1 MIDLYIKN
9 LIIKF
14 DMRSPHQETIQRLH
28 QKLENFNSPEE
39 EDTSN
44 TFNNKHKEVLEKL
57 RVFKNKN

>member
-1 MIDLYIKN
+1 
-9 LIIKF
+9 
-14 DMRSPHQETIQRLH
+14 MRSPHQETIQRLH